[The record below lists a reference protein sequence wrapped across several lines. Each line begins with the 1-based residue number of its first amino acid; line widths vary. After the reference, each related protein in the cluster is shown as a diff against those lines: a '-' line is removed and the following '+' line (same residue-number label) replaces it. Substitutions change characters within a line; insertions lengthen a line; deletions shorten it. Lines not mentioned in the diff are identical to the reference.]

1 MRAPDVLIVGAGP
14 AGLSTAIRLKQRL
27 RNAERQPT
35 VVVIDKAAAPGFHNL
50 SGAIFE
56 PAVLDEL
63 LPEWRTDTS
72 RFAEHVT
79 PIERDELVFLT
90 GRHAVRLPPVAV
102 PRAMRHAGDV
112 TLSVSR
118 LTSFLAVQAERLG
131 VELYHG
137 FAARSLLTEGGLVRG
152 IRLVDLGLD
161 ADGHPKPNHLPG
173 ETIPADITV
182 LADGSHGMLSSQLAA
197 MAGGQR
203 DPQLYGLGIKAIV
216 QFAKAS
222 PFGTHRVVH
231 TLGYPTRHG
240 LFGGGFLYSMGRQSV
255 AIGLIL
261 GLDWRWGDLDPR
273 AEFERFRAHPFVA
286 GLLEG
291 GTTVATGAR
300 TIPEGGY
307 YALGPMAAL
316 GALVVGDAAGFV
328 NEARLKGLHY
338 AMRSGMCAADAIA
351 DSLLAGEEAGQAP
364 ARYAGLV
371 AARGLIDE
379 LRRVRNYRQ
388 GFGRGLVPGAL
399 LSLVG
404 DHLPL
409 HLRLPPDAAATR
421 PGARLGA
428 LQDGKTPDGAE
439 FIAFSGTTHRE
450 DEPSHVTFVDPTRCA
465 SCGAKFGA
473 ACTHFCPGKVYRWS
487 EGRIAVSPSNCLH
500 CMTCTVKCPADN
512 IRWVPPEGGEG
523 PRYRLL

>member
-1 MRAPDVLIVGAGP
+1 MQVPDVLIVGAGP

-27 RNAERQPT
+27 RDVAHQPA

-63 LPEWRTDTS
+63 LPEWRTDTG
-72 RFAEHVT
+72 RFADQLT
-79 PIERDELVFLT
+79 PVERDEIVLLT
-90 GRHAVRLPPVAV
+90 ERHAMRLPPVAI
-102 PRAMRHAGDV
+102 PRAMRHTNDV

-118 LTSFLAVQAERLG
+118 LTSFLASQAERLG

-137 FAARSLLTEGGLVRG
+137 FSARALEIEDGTVRG
-152 IRLVDLGLD
+152 VRLVDQGLD
-161 ADGHPKPNHLPG
+161 AAGNPKANYLSG
-173 ETIPADITV
+173 ESIAAGITV
-182 LADGSHGMLSSQLAA
+182 LADGSHGVLSAQLAA
-197 MAGGQR
+197 MTGGER
-203 DPQLYGLGIKAIV
+203 DPQLYGLGIKAVV
-216 QFAKAS
+216 QLGKTN
-222 PFGTHRVVH
+222 PFGTGRVVH

-240 LFGGGFLYSMGRQSV
+240 LFGGGFLYSLGRQSV

-273 AEFERFRAHPFVA
+273 VEFERFRSHPFVA

-307 YALGPMAAL
+307 YALGPMAAP

-351 DSLLAGEEAGQAP
+351 DTLLAGGDTTRVE
-364 ARYAGLV
+364 ARYPDLLAGS
-371 AARGLIDE
+371 GLLDE
-379 LRRVRNYRQ
+379 LRRARNYRQ
-388 GFGRGLVPGAL
+388 GFGLGMVPGAM
-399 LSLVG
+399 LSVIG
-404 DHLPL
+404 DRLPF
-409 HLRLPPDAAATR
+409 HLRLPRDAAATR
-421 PGARLGA
+421 PGARLGEELDHDA
-428 LQDGKTPDGAE
+428 PDGA
-439 FIAFSGTTHRE
+439 AFVALTGTSHRE
-450 DEPSHVTFVDPTRCA
+450 DEPSHVTFIDPARCT
-465 SCGAKFGA
+465 SCGSEFDA
-473 ACTHFCPGKVYRWS
+473 ACTHFCPGEVYRWVDD
-487 EGRIAVSPSNCLH
+487 RVTLSPSNCLH